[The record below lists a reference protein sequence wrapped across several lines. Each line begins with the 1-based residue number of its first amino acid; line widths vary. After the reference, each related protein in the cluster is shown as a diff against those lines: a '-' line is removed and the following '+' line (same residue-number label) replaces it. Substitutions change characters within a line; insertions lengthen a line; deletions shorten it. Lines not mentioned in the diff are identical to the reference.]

1 MLWNASCQHTW
12 ILVISIT
19 AYTVPNDSLRH
30 DIGLFFLT
38 KIGTNGVIGLGET
51 FNSGSIHAMD
61 SKHVKKRQILCPFWT
76 DLASKDDVGKVY
88 YNTYRRYTLNY
99 YCPINKTIN

>member
-1 MLWNASCQHTW
+1 M
-12 ILVISIT
+12 I
-19 AYTVPNDSLRH
+19 SLRH
-30 DIGLFFLT
+30 HICLFLFFFLT